1 LDQNRGVDVGTM
13 EDSGSITWL
22 NFLLRVAATGAG
34 LLLAFVFRRT
44 WNKATKEYDRS
55 ILIRLG
61 TDEDSPRY
69 AHAPVIVGRI
79 PFNDLGGQVRS
90 NLDVR
95 DVIGFVVGEPIWM
108 EREDLKRLRVVLN
121 PEFHKPGYYAYC
133 VIQWEHAAMVR
144 RFADQWFHIRRTGYT
159 GNRAEPNMRERIFIG
174 FSTDA
179 TPDADG
185 GLPMVA
191 HIDTGLLASFRY
203 QPYLRGGFRAED
215 IKMRALAPQ
224 TKGLILCKDLF
235 TKEWRNA

>member
-1 LDQNRGVDVGTM
+1 M
-13 EDSGSITWL
+13 EDTGSITWL

-61 TDEDSPRY
+61 DRTEIRREY

-79 PFNDLGGQVRS
+79 PFNDLGGLVRS

-95 DVIGFVVGEPIWM
+95 DVIGFVVGEPVWM

-133 VIQWEHAAMVR
+133 VIQWEHAAIGEK
-144 RFADQWFHIRRTGYT
+144 IRR
-159 GNRAEPNMRERIFIG
+159 
-174 FSTDA
+174 
-179 TPDADG
+179 
-185 GLPMVA
+185 PMVPHSQNWLYRRQSRAQHARA
-191 HIDTGLLASFRY
+191 HIHWVQHRRDAGR
-203 QPYLRGGFRAED
+203 
-215 IKMRALAPQ
+215 
-224 TKGLILCKDLF
+224 
-235 TKEWRNA
+235 